1 MGTEITPEEIKAIR
15 GRYGLSQ
22 QSFARLLGIGEASMV
37 RYENG
42 QKPSKANAN
51 LIRAA
56 NHFDFVAECL
66 ERDGDVLSPAQ
77 RASVEQVV
85 YAEITF
91 DEEGDVMDVNEIYSL
106 TLEQETLN
114 EKAAEIMANVSR
126 LLLTARREGDAVAAA
141 AYNDVLMMLARAKE
155 SIVEEE
161 NETAEKLAEI
171 RGRIESLGDFAMR
184 CARRAA

>member
-56 NHFDFVAECL
+56 NHLGFMAECL

-114 EKAAEIMANVSR
+114 EKAAEIMAEISELLFKAEQGGDEASR
-126 LLLTARREGDAVAAA
+126 VLYEDAFRMVAQAKGRIVRDA
-141 AYNDVLMMLARAKE
+141 DGNRAKIAE
-155 SIVEEE
+155 VKGTLHAI
-161 NETAEKLAEI
+161 EKLVLFGVAK
-171 RGRIESLGDFAMR
+171 
-184 CARRAA
+184 AA